1 MITKIPKSEDG
12 HTVTM
17 IVNDNEYYITWNTKL
32 MKFTLWKVDRIKG
45 YPQYEKITSVSN
57 SPVKLYEKVEAI
69 ESIAKH

>member
-17 IVNDNEYYITWNTKL
+17 VVNDNEYYITWNTNL
-32 MKFTLWKVDRIKG
+32 MKFTLWKVDRTKG
-45 YPQYEKITSVSN
+45 YPQYEKITSASN

-69 ESIAKH
+69 ESVAKH